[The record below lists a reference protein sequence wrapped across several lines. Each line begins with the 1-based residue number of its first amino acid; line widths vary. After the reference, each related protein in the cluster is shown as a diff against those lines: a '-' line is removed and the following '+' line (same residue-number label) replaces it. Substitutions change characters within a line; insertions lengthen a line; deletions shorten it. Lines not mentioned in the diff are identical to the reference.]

1 MASGVHVVL
10 VCKSDLA
17 FLPLRESTVLQVA
30 AERAAAAKSAPSLS
44 VWVSPEIPV
53 MNSIQA
59 EIAGK
64 QVPVGFEST
73 LAEHIQKYPAERILL
88 HDVQRP
94 LTPSKSFDKVAEI
107 LSPSITRACPAHVVV
122 DTLKV
127 VDEKFITTG
136 TVNRDQVSALSS
148 PEGYWSAA
156 MGNQTSGVWSF
167 EVTTGSTE
175 YVAGDQEALRI
186 RESADVLLVESFLI
200 WQTTGN

>member
-44 VWVSPEIPV
+44 IWVSPEIPV
-53 MNSIQA
+53 MNSVQVD
-59 EIAGK
+59 IAGK
-64 QVPVGFEST
+64 QVPVGFESS
-73 LAEHIQKYPAERILL
+73 LAEHIQKYAAERILL

-94 LTPSKSFDKVAEI
+94 LTPSKSFDRVAEI
-107 LSPSITRACPAHVVV
+107 LSPSITRTCPAHVVV

-127 VDEKFITTG
+127 VDENFIIQSTA
-136 TVNRDQVSALSS
+136 NRDLFSALSS
-148 PEGYWSAA
+148 PEGYWAA
-156 MGNQTSGVWSF
+156 ALGDVSSGVWSF

-175 YVAGDQEALRI
+175 FVTGDQEAIRI
-186 RESADVLLVESFLI
+186 RESGDVLLVESFLFVEP
-200 WQTTGN
+200 